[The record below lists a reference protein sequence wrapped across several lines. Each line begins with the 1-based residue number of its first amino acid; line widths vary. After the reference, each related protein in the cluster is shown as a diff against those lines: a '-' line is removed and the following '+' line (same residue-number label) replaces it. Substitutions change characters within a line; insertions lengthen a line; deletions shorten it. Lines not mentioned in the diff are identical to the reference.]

1 MGKSLDGG
9 DVDHGDDDGDGVGD
23 DGDYDDDGGDDD
35 EVRETG
41 EVLMSCPTSKETRNR
56 HNSSDPPHP
65 TSSHFKSSC
74 STFCWLIVLAGI
86 S

>member
-9 DVDHGDDDGDGVGD
+9 DADHGDDDGDGVGD
-23 DGDYDDDGGDDD
+23 DADYGDDGGGDD

-41 EVLMSCPTSKETRNR
+41 EVLMSCPPSKETRNR
-56 HNSSDPPHP
+56 HNSSDPPRP